1 MAVDVNRVIVVALLV
16 LMIGCSEKGSEQSS
30 TANKSLSEKQTEA
43 KRDLQIAELKHLEKR
58 AAGGDHVAKLDLA
71 KALLG
76 NPALPDRFTRAKSL
90 LFDASQKGLL
100 EAKWGLVILLSS
112 LFTLTQAK
120 ADSP

>member
-58 AAGGDHVAKLDLA
+58 AAGGGILQASCRLIVCIQAAFLNSTGCSFRLRS
-71 KALLG
+71 
-76 NPALPDRFTRAKSL
+76 LPTC
-90 LFDASQKGLL
+90 
-100 EAKWGLVILLSS
+100 
-112 LFTLTQAK
+112 
-120 ADSP
+120 